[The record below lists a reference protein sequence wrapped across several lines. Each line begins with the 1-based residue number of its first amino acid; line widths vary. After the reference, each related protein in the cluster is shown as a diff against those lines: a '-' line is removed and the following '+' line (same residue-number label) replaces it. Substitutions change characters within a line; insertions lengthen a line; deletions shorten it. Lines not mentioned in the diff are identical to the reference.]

1 MTKKVQTLKIAV
13 TQEHLSQQLMDE
25 LRAVVKQDKYDYLY
39 DSTLVGVLEMLKW
52 EYIQQNKEG

>member
-1 MTKKVQTLKIAV
+1 MTKVSILKIAV

-25 LRAVVKQDKYDYLY
+25 LREVVMQDKYGYLH

-52 EYIQQNKEG
+52 EYIQQNRE

>member
-1 MTKKVQTLKIAV
+1 MTKVQTLKIAV

-25 LRAVVKQDKYDYLY
+25 LREVVNQDKYGYLY

-52 EYIQQNKEG
+52 EYIQRNKEQ